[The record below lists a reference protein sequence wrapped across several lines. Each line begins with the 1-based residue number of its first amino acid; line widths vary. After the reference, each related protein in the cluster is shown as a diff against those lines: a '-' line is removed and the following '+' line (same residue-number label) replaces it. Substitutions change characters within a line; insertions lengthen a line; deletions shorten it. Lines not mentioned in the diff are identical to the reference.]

1 MPGSNDPT
9 LTRRQELLINR
20 LALHYYLFG
29 YVPVDIM
36 IAVQSEGIDAQAVL
50 DEVIEQVPHNHTTQ

>member
-1 MPGSNDPT
+1 MPRSNDPA
-9 LTRRQELLINR
+9 LTRHQECLINR

-36 IAVQSEGIDAQAVL
+36 IAVESEGINAEALL
-50 DEVIEQVPHNHTTQ
+50 DEIIEQVPHNHTTQ